1 MPPKGVTNTEQRGK
15 GDGCNRPPVGVRGGG
30 IIPSRRS
37 CPPSGNGD
45 RKHRQ
50 RDLRRRRL
58 PASLRRL
65 RSPLSAS
72 PDASLTLAVGTDA
85 ITAPNESQM
94 NATRKGKVSRHV
106 TPGLPVSRSLCL
118 DHPRTQVL
126 HEMPVLLDF
135 VPCMPATGFA
145 LFPTPSVSVGSS
157 AGRGRRIGLLQIS
170 NRSIHAAPS
179 WAM

>member
-94 NATRKGKVSRHV
+94 NATRKGKVSRHRV
-106 TPGLPVSRSLCL
+106 FLSLAPYVLTTPVHKFSMKCPFSWTSYPAGPPQVSPSSLPHLFRWGLA
-118 DHPRTQVL
+118 QV
-126 HEMPVLLDF
+126 EDDE
-135 VPCMPATGFA
+135 
-145 LFPTPSVSVGSS
+145 
-157 AGRGRRIGLLQIS
+157 
-170 NRSIHAAPS
+170 
-179 WAM
+179 

>member
-94 NATRKGKVSRHV
+94 NATRKGKVSRHRV
-106 TPGLPVSRSLCL
+106 FLSLPPYVLTTPVHKFS
-118 DHPRTQVL
+118 
-126 HEMPVLLDF
+126 EMPVLLDF